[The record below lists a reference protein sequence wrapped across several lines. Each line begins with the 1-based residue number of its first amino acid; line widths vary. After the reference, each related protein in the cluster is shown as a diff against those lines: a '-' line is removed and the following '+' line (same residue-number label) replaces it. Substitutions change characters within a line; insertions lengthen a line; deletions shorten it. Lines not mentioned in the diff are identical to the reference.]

1 MRMFDFNLYFIYFR
15 FILSMGLILLIVP
28 NQFFTGFRTVIVHF
42 YYLINCLVAMNTSI
56 FQDSFFLINSN
67 LSNFII
73 MIFI

>member
-42 YYLINCLVAMNTSI
+42 YCLINCLVAMNTSI